1 MSHEDLFADRTRLLA
16 DLNVLETFRW
26 YRMVFAERLTAASSS
41 QDEHILEML
50 RLEATYQLAEFYYG
64 LKAHGIETEGDIE
77 KLADA
82 HNDYI
87 VGLSND
93 PAKMRRLGLKKE
105 RLLDAIFAAETRP
118 RLVENWRQR
127 PGAIDQSNLAR
138 LLTVV
143 MSAETCRRVVVA
155 CAGAGFLERKET
167 IYGTKLIL
175 STGVL
180 EETLG
185 RCLRESRQRVAGT
198 SRDP

>member
-1 MSHEDLFADRTRLLA
+1 MSHENLFADRAQLMA
-16 DLNVLETFRW
+16 DLSMIETFRW
-26 YRMVFAERLTAASSS
+26 YRMIFTERLTAASAS
-41 QDEHILEML
+41 QNDEILEML

-64 LKAHGIETEGDIE
+64 LKAHGIETEADIE

-87 VGLSND
+87 VGLTND
-93 PAKMRRLGLKKE
+93 AAKMRRLGLKKD
-105 RLLDAIFAAETRP
+105 RLLDAMFAAETRP

-138 LLTVV
+138 LLVVV

-155 CAGAGFLERKET
+155 CAEAGFLERKDT
-167 IYGTKLIL
+167 IYGTKLIV

-180 EETLG
+180 EDTLG
-185 RCLRESRQRVAGT
+185 LCLREARRRVAGV
-198 SRDP
+198 SRAP

>member
-1 MSHEDLFADRTRLLA
+1 MSQTDVFADRAQLVA
-16 DLNVLETFRW
+16 DLNMIETFRW
-26 YRMVFAERLTAASSS
+26 YRMVFTERLTAASQS
-41 QDEHILEML
+41 QDEAILEML

-64 LKAHGIETEGDIE
+64 LKAHRIETGADIE

-82 HNDYI
+82 HNAYI
-87 VGLSND
+87 VGLTND
-93 PAKMRRLGLKKE
+93 PAKMRRLGLSKD
-105 RLLDAIFAAETRP
+105 RLLDAMFAADTRP
-118 RLVENWRQR
+118 RLVETWRQR

-155 CAGAGFLERKET
+155 CAEAGFVERKDT
-167 IYGTKLIL
+167 VYGTKLIV

-185 RCLRESRQRVAGT
+185 RCLRESRRRVVGIG
-198 SRDP
+198 RDA

>member
-1 MSHEDLFADRTRLLA
+1 MRDQDLFADRAELMA
-16 DLNVLETFRW
+16 DLNMIETFRW
-26 YRMVFAERLTAASSS
+26 YRMIFAERLTAASKT
-41 QDEHILEML
+41 QDEEILEML

-64 LKAHGIETEGDIE
+64 LKAHGIETDADIE

-87 VGLSND
+87 VGLTND
-93 PAKMRRLGLKKE
+93 LPKMGRLGLKKE
-105 RLLDAIFAAETRP
+105 RLLDAMFAAETRP

-155 CAGAGFLERKET
+155 CAEAGFLERRDT
-167 IYGTKLIL
+167 IYGTKLIV

-185 RCLRESRQRVAGT
+185 LCLRESRQRVTGIAQ
-198 SRDP
+198 DL